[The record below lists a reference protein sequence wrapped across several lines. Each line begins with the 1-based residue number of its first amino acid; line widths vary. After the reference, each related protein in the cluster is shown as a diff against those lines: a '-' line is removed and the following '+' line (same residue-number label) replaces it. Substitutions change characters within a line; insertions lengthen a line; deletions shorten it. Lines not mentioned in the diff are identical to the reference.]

1 MSSDTQNP
9 VTNCF
14 IMKLGL
20 AVLQHRPSDCHK
32 EEGKLLTKIKERQ
45 MYIAG
50 KYFCGTVFNEH

>member
-1 MSSDTQNP
+1 
-9 VTNCF
+9 
-14 IMKLGL
+14 MKLGL

-32 EEGKLLTKIKERQ
+32 EEGKPLTKIKERQ